1 MKRSLT
7 GSALVALLLTVAYAP
22 MGAAATTERAIVV
35 SESGCGMLD
44 GDGNFITGESH
55 SVTNN
60 GGNSIYKCQ
69 SKKVNN
75 SSKSGQTWDRGN
87 TGYMC
92 GTPLGPTAD
101 WREIVTPSGNATL
114 TCHARN

>member
-22 MGAAATTERAIVV
+22 MGASATQRAIVV
-35 SESGCGMLD
+35 HDSGCTMLD
-44 GDGNFITGESH
+44 GDGNFIAGESH

-60 GGNSIYKCQ
+60 GGNSIFKCQ

-75 SSKSGQTWDRGN
+75 STRSGATWDREN
-87 TGYMC
+87 TGFMC
-92 GTPLGPTAD
+92 NTPLGQTAD
-101 WREIVTPSGNATL
+101 WRETVTPSGNATL
-114 TCHARN
+114 TCHAKN